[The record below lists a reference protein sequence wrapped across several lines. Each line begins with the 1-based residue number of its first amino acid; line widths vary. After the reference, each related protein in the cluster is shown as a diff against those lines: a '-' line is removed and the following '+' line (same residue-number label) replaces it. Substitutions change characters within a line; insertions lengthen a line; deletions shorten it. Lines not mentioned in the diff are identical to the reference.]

1 MTDYGLSKTILD
13 GEWALRMSDD
23 QGIVNLTS
31 ELCRQ
36 LGIARLKPSD
46 VIWVERHPAASP
58 YVRAMMPPD
67 IPVFQRGHIC
77 LASSVREKLEAED
90 WRPIIASSLI
100 FTYQLGAE
108 KMSSNLR
115 WTLGCLAYLG
125 GFAIVG
131 KVIGGFFSSLTA
143 LFLAVVPLLPVG
155 LVYALRVGKTVYG
168 RMLRADLRTAELIG
182 RERLI
187 STLKKI
193 DNMHLPD
200 VERNND
206 LRAKRSLRSYG
217 PSLPER
223 IDNLLSGRAE
233 LNPP

>member
-1 MTDYGLSKTILD
+1 ML
-13 GEWALRMSDD
+13 DD

-36 LGIARLKPSD
+36 LGITRLKPSD

-67 IPVFQRGHIC
+67 IPVFLRGGHIY

-90 WRPIIASSLI
+90 WKLIIASSLI
-100 FTYQLGAE
+100 FTYQLGAQ

-125 GFAIVG
+125 GFALVG
-131 KVIGGFFSSLTA
+131 KVIGGFFSTLTA
-143 LFLAVVPLLPVG
+143 LFLAAALLAPVG
-155 LVYALRVGKTVYG
+155 LVYALRTGGTVSR
-168 RMLRADLRTAELIG
+168 RMLRADLRTAELVG

-206 LRAKRSLRSYG
+206 LRAKRSFRSYG
-217 PSLPER
+217 PSLRER
-223 IDNLLSGRAE
+223 IDNLLSHSE
-233 LNPP
+233 LPTLKVADPIARSPST